1 MKSSSDNTKADPIIR
16 AMTEGDAEGLARCV
30 TACYGDSYPGRDF
43 YDPEKIRSFFRQGL
57 MYSQIA
63 VTRESEVVG
72 HLGLMLEHTGD
83 ITADAIAGFVAP
95 AYRGSDTMFRL
106 GLNLVVAQQELHLV
120 GIQLYALM
128 LHNITYKKTL
138 SIGGTEAG
146 MLPAHFPPSTSPKGF
161 ERADDKSRIP
171 AILMYVPLQP
181 APERAVFAP
190 ERYRDTI
197 GQLYKQVKYARSF
210 KKYDKKSPAA
220 KSSVTVNRKPG
231 LGIVQIKVQQAGR
244 DLPATIE
251 RDRRQFHSEGFA
263 TMYVDLP
270 LCDPASAAIVEELR
284 ALGLF
289 YGGVLIERGGGDVLR
304 MQGLIDAHIAPD
316 AELISSQNGRELLD
330 FVLSDA
336 RDVGA
341 I

>member
-1 MKSSSDNTKADPIIR
+1 MKNSSDNSKSDPIIR
-16 AMTEGDAEGLARCV
+16 AMTEDDAEGLSRCV

-63 VTRESEVVG
+63 VTREGEVIG
-72 HLGLMLEHTGD
+72 HLGIMLEHTGD

-106 GLNLVVAQQELHLV
+106 GLNLVVTQQELHLV
-120 GIQLYALM
+120 GIQVYALM

-161 ERADDKSRIP
+161 EHTDDKSRIP
-171 AILMYVPLQP
+171 AALMYVPLQP
-181 APERAVFAP
+181 APERIVFVP
-190 ERYRDTI
+190 ERYHDTI
-197 GQLYKQVKYARSF
+197 GYLYQQLKYTRSF
-210 KKYDKKSPAA
+210 KEYDKKPHAA
-220 KSSVTVNRKPG
+220 KSSVAVNRKPG
-231 LGIVQIKVQQAGR
+231 MGIVQINVQQTGR
-244 DLPATIE
+244 DLPDAIE
-251 RDRRQFHSEGFA
+251 RGWRQFHSEGFA
-263 TMYVDLP
+263 VMYVDLP
-270 LCDPASAAIVEELR
+270 LCYPASATIVDDLR

-289 YGGVLIERGGGDVLR
+289 YGGVLIEHGGGDVLR

-336 RDVGA
+336 RDVGV